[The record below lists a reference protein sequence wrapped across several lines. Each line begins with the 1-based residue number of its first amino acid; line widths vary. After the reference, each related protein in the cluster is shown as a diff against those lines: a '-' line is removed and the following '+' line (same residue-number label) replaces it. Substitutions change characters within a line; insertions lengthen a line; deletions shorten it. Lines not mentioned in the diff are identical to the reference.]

1 MPTNGS
7 TVVAAPASGEQYA
20 RSHSQGSAMDPFYDL
35 GLQDAILADDI
46 DDYYV
51 TTSLFFPPA
60 AAQGGSAFAA
70 YEQQPMMT
78 PSMKQQPMMTTSR
91 GGGGANNAHRRMF
104 GYLRRI
110 GDAAAAAGNNNDP
123 EPVDGNSNSMMM
135 MAQAP
140 PARGS
145 SRFRHIMRERERR
158 ERLSQGF
165 ADLHA
170 LLPHGASKGGKNDIV
185 GAAAGYIVE
194 LQGRRQWLRARNDE
208 LLRLEQAARSRGMV
222 VKVRAE
228 SEGHSSVAVDV
239 FETVLRRLKAMEALR
254 VTGIRSCFG
263 DDGGMWVD
271 VGVECDEVSPSDVDK
286 AVTNALTEL
295 MQVPR
300 SSRPAFS
307 CQVERGVPNVHSFCP
322 ELELLR

>member
-1 MPTNGS
+1 
-7 TVVAAPASGEQYA
+7 
-20 RSHSQGSAMDPFYDL
+20 MDPFYDL

-135 MAQAP
+135 MAQQAP